1 MFIKKLVF
9 FFFPRDILSYK
20 ILQLCFTQNSFF
32 QNASLQAKLSSDKLN
47 LLPKPGNSPKLA
59 KAYNRTYSDST
70 ILFQIEMSYL
80 LVL

>member
-9 FFFPRDILSYK
+9 FFSRDILSYK